1 MHTVVLGRDVA
12 DSDTAS
18 TDSECTFGGLGK
30 FEYSSKVMPHAL
42 RHMTELVMRGGH
54 HGAFCTF
61 LAEVA
66 HKYNIKIA
74 AKLARTYG
82 SHNTSQDEMLQLV
95 LTHEIYE
102 ETILLSSSTADAQQ
116 DKEEISVAALNS
128 DAAVSD
134 ASDINQ
140 ACTDDNDEACTDDND
155 DVERIPV
162 DSLFYFQDWP
172 QISDI
177 SPVWEAKFLSGRVR
191 VTKFNLCF
199 ETHIRFSIHKCAL
212 LRVGGQ
218 RKVFVF

>member
-1 MHTVVLGRDVA
+1 MHTIVLGRDVA
-12 DSDTAS
+12 DTDTAS
-18 TDSECTFGGLGK
+18 TDSEYTCGGLGK

-42 RHMTELVMRGGH
+42 LHMTELVMRGGH

-82 SHNTSQDEMLQLV
+82 SHNTSQHEMLQLV

-102 ETILLSSSTADAQQ
+102 EAILLSSSTADVQQ
-116 DKEEISVAALNS
+116 DEEEEISVSAPNSNAA
-128 DAAVSD
+128 ASD

-140 ACTDDNDEACTDDND
+140 ARTDDND
-155 DVERIPV
+155 DVKRIPV
-162 DSLFYFQDWP
+162 DALFYFQDWS

-177 SPVWEAKFLSGRVR
+177 STVWEGKFLSGRVR
-191 VTKFNLCF
+191 VTNLYLCF
-199 ETHIRFSIHKCAL
+199 ETHIRFLIHKCVL
-212 LRVGGQ
+212 LRVRGQ
-218 RKVFVF
+218 RSVFVF

>member
-1 MHTVVLGRDVA
+1 MHTIVLGRDVA
-12 DSDTAS
+12 DTDTAS
-18 TDSECTFGGLGK
+18 TDSECTCGGLGK
-30 FEYSSKVMPHAL
+30 FEYSSKAMPHAL
-42 RHMTELVMRGGH
+42 LHMTELVMRGGH

-82 SHNTSQDEMLQLV
+82 SHNTSQHEMLQLV

-102 ETILLSSSTADAQQ
+102 EAILLSSSTADVQQ
-116 DKEEISVAALNS
+116 DKEEISVSALNS

-155 DVERIPV
+155 DVKRIPV
-162 DSLFYFQDWP
+162 DALFYFQDWA

-177 SPVWEAKFLSGRVR
+177 STVWEGTFLSGRVR
-191 VTKFNLCF
+191 VTNLYLCF
-199 ETHIRFSIHKCAL
+199 ETHICVFKRSI
-212 LRVGGQ
+212 
-218 RKVFVF
+218 FVF